1 MLGVEADMTTP
12 ENMLVTLDPRDE
24 NDQGQAVLALR
35 PSTLNGKILGL
46 LSNNKPH
53 SEELLQMIA
62 AIIKEQY
69 DIKGTVEYNKGS
81 HQWPANSEALK
92 EFAAKCDV
100 AIHATAE

>member
-1 MLGVEADMTTP
+1 MTNL

-24 NDQGQAVLALR
+24 SDHGPALLAPR
-35 PSTLNGKILGL
+35 PPTLNGKTLGL

-62 AIIKEQY
+62 GIINESYEIKE
-69 DIKGTVEYNKGS
+69 TVEYNKGS
-81 HQWPANSEALK
+81 HQWPASPEALK

-100 AIHATAE
+100 VIHATAE